1 MRYGMN
7 LLLWADTLSDEALPL
22 LDEIKEIGFD
32 AVELPVFEAD
42 VKKYAQW
49 GKHLD
54 GRGLGRTGVTVR
66 GAEDNPM
73 SPDPKV
79 RRKGIEAN
87 KAALECCQAAGCE
100 AMVGPYHS
108 ALGYFSGA
116 PATKDEWRWAVEGM
130 REVAEH
136 AEKCRVTLALE
147 YLSRFECYLLN
158 CAADGAR
165 FCRDVNH
172 PRCKMMY
179 DTFHAHIEEKNTPAA
194 IHALQGC
201 LAHVHISENDRS
213 TPGAGNIRWAET
225 FDALKDIGYDN
236 LLVIEAFGQALER
249 LLPATKIWRRMYSSE
264 RQLASDGLRFMK
276 AEVAKRW

>member
-42 VKKYAQW
+42 VKKYAKW

-54 GRGLGRTGVTVR
+54 GMGLARTGVTVR

-73 SPDPKV
+73 SPDPKAAARAS
-79 RRKGIEAN
+79 RRTRRRWS
-87 KAALECCQAAGCE
+87 AARRRAARRW
-100 AMVGPYHS
+100 S
-108 ALGYFSGA
+108 ARTIRPWATSAA

-158 CAADGAR
+158 TAVDGAR

-172 PRCKMMY
+172 R
-179 DTFHAHIEEKNTPAA
+179 AA
-194 IHALQGC
+194 
-201 LAHVHISENDRS
+201 R
-213 TPGAGNIRWAET
+213 
-225 FDALKDIGYDN
+225 
-236 LLVIEAFGQALER
+236 
-249 LLPATKIWRRMYSSE
+249 
-264 RQLASDGLRFMK
+264 
-276 AEVAKRW
+276 